1 MSFSINFHSKSLHQ
15 HFLIDCSHSY
25 GYDCKK
31 IFNLVLIDANTL
43 VFASGNLIHFF
54 DIQTAAITTTRR
66 SAYGGGIGFITK
78 NPIYQ
83 HLTVAENGEKPT
95 IFIYKYPEMEPVSIL
110 KKGTKLQYTIVDYTP
125 DGKLLGSQGGSPDY
139 TITIW
144 DWEKGEIKLR
154 AKSFSNDVINLMF
167 SPFIDEQLTTCGLG
181 HIKVCIH
188 SLYKL
193 PP

>member
-1 MSFSINFHSKSLHQ
+1 MYNTRTY
-15 HFLIDCSHSY
+15 SHSY

-31 IFNLVLIDANTL
+31 MFNLVLIDANTL

-54 DIQTAAITTTRR
+54 NIQTATITTRR
-66 SAYGGGIGFITK
+66 SACGGGIGFVTK
-78 NPIYQ
+78 NPIFN
-83 HLTVAENGEKPT
+83 HLTIAENGSDPT
-95 IFIYKYPEMEPVSIL
+95 IFIYKYPEMEAVSIL
-110 KKGTKLQYTIVDYTP
+110 KKGTQLQYSIVDFTP

-154 AKSFSNDVINLMF
+154 AKSFSNDVLNFMF

-181 HIKVCIH
+181 HIKV
-188 SLYKL
+188 KL
-193 PP
+193 IN